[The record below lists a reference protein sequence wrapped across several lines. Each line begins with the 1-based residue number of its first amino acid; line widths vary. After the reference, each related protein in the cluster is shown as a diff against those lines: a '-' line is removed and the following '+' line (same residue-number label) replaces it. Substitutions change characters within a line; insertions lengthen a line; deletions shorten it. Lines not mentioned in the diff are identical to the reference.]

1 MISVLVVD
9 DDQALCQAVA
19 ETLAKAGYE
28 SRMVHG
34 GREALLA
41 FEDRP
46 ADIVV
51 TDLYM
56 PEYDGLELIRKLR
69 RLSPSSCIVAM
80 SGFESDSK
88 VDYLKAAKSFGAT
101 SVLKKPFRSA
111 ELLNAV
117 AACSP
122 EDK

>member
-1 MISVLVVD
+1 MTSILVVD

-28 SRMVHG
+28 TRVVHD
-34 GREALLA
+34 GREAMRQ
-41 FEDRP
+41 FEDEP

-51 TDLYM
+51 TDLFM
-56 PEYDGLELIRKLR
+56 PELDGLELINRLR
-69 RLSPSSCIVAM
+69 RVSPSTCIVAM
-80 SGFESDSK
+80 SGFESGSN

-122 EDK
+122 EDI